1 MKITS
6 RFTIAIQTMLVI
18 ACFSKDKKVTSTF
31 LAESVNTNP
40 VIIRK
45 ILGQLKAAK
54 LIQVRPGVGGSTI
67 SKPLENITLLD
78 IFMAVGAAEE
88 HFFSFHK
95 HPNAECPVG
104 KNIHTV
110 LDRHLEEIQEA
121 MNAQM
126 AKTTLAELLE
136 DTKPYL

>member
-54 LIQVRPGVGGSTI
+54 LIEIRPGVGGSTI

-78 IFMAVGAAEE
+78 IFKAVGAAED
-88 HFFSFHK
+88 HFFNFHK
-95 HPNAECPVG
+95 HPNDACPVG

-110 LDRHLEEIQEA
+110 LDWHLEEIQEA
-121 MNAQM
+121 MNVQM